1 MLGGGGGVFVA
12 IFYGF
17 WGVWLENRIPV
28 FPVLFPAEI
37 SALLVMQYAP
47 VLVEKYLDVR
57 FLLASATVK
66 MQVMYR

>member
-1 MLGGGGGVFVA
+1 M
-12 IFYGF
+12 
-17 WGVWLENRIPV
+17 ENRIPV